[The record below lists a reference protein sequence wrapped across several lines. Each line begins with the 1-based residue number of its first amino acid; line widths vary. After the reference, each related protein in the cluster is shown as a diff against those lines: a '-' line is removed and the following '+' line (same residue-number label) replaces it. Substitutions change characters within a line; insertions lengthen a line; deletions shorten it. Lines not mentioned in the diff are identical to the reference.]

1 MSDGLRDTDGPHGT
15 SLLPAPLTEEELA
28 ALPVFSPEDF
38 VIEDLTDEEYEAFL
52 AALDL

>member
-1 MSDGLRDTDGPHGT
+1 MSDGVRDIDEPHGT
-15 SLLPAPLTEEELA
+15 SLLPHPLTKEELA
-28 ALPVFSPEDF
+28 ALPVFSPDDF

>member
-1 MSDGLRDTDGPHGT
+1 MSHGVRDTDGPHGT
-15 SLLPAPLTEEELA
+15 SLLPPPLTAEELA

-52 AALDL
+52 TALHL